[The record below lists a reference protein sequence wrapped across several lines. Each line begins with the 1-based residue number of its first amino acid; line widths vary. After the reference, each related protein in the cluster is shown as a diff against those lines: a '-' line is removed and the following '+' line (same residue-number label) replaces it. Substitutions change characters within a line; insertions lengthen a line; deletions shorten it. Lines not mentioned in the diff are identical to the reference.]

1 MFIDKKDIIYVAD
14 STSGDKTNPGFKQG
28 IRIGSVKDGKVTAF
42 IPWKEGNTL
51 EGVAA
56 DDAGNVYGGFT
67 NTLNFRRF
75 VKK

>member
-1 MFIDKKDIIYVAD
+1 
-14 STSGDKTNPGFKQG
+14 
-28 IRIGSVKDGKVTAF
+28 VTAF
-42 IPWKEGNTL
+42 IPWNEGNTL

-56 DDAGNVYGGFT
+56 DDSGNVYGGFT

>member
-1 MFIDKKDIIYVAD
+1 M
-14 STSGDKTNPGFKQG
+14 
-28 IRIGSVKDGKVTAF
+28 TAF
-42 IPWKEGNTL
+42 IPWNETNTL